1 MCRPLSASAE
11 RSTNS
16 FDRQSISRRAGRNSL
31 QLQLFTGTRT
41 FSVPIFQTNL
51 WPSASS
57 GGRKN

>member
-31 QLQLFTGTRT
+31 QLQLFTRDANL
-41 FSVPIFQTNL
+41 SVPII
-51 WPSASS
+51 
-57 GGRKN
+57 